1 MKAYKGVAKRRNLL
15 KAFKGFDKRLRCR
28 GFQYEVGKEYQEPEA
43 SLCRNG
49 FHACENPLDTF
60 RYYPPTD
67 SRYCEVELDDNG
79 QRNSDDSK
87 VCGEK
92 IKIVSEIGL
101 DSVIKAGAQFIFEMC
116 KGSAEDHASGWRGN
130 AAASGESGN
139 AAASGES
146 GNAAASGWR
155 GNAAAS
161 GESGNAAASGVRGNA
176 AASGESGN
184 AAASGERGNAAA
196 SGVRGNAAASG
207 WSGNAAASGRRGNAA
222 ASGVSGNAAASG
234 ESGNAAASGWSG
246 NAAASGESGNAA
258 ASGESGNAA
267 ASGERGTATV
277 TGRDGRASAIGEQCI
292 AVAWGQNSLAKGTL
306 GNWIVVSERGNS
318 GDIVDAKLARVDGE
332 IIKPD
337 TWHTLRNGKIM
348 EAE

>member
-43 SLCRNG
+43 ELCHKG
-49 FHACENPLDTF
+49 FHACENPLDTL

-67 SRYCEVELDDNG
+67 SRYCEVEIDDNG
-79 QRNSDDSK
+79 QRNSEDSK

-101 DSVIKAGAQFIFEMC
+101 DGVIKAGAQFIFEMC
-116 KGSAEDHASGWRGN
+116 KGSAEDHASGRMGNAAASGWSGN

-161 GESGNAAASGVRGNA
+161 GWSGNAAASGWRGNA
-176 AASGESGN
+176 AASGE
-184 AAASGERGNAAA
+184 R
-196 SGVRGNAAASG
+196 
-207 WSGNAAASGRRGNAA
+207 
-222 ASGVSGNAAASG
+222 
-234 ESGNAAASGWSG
+234 G

-267 ASGERGTATV
+267 ASGVRGTATV

-292 AVAWGQNSLAKGTL
+292 AVAWGRNSLAKGTL
-306 GNWIVVSERGNS
+306 GNWIVVSERGNY
-318 GDIVDAKLARVDGE
+318 GDIFDAKLARVDGE

-337 TWHTLRNGKIM
+337 TWYTLRNGKIM

>member
-43 SLCRNG
+43 ELCHKG
-49 FHACENPLDTF
+49 FHACENPLDTL

-67 SRYCEVELDDNG
+67 SRYCEVEIDDNG
-79 QRNSDDSK
+79 QRNSEDSK

-101 DSVIKAGAQFIFEMC
+101 DGVIKAGAQFIFEMC
-116 KGSAEDHASGWRGN
+116 KGSAEDHASGRM
-130 AAASGESGN
+130 
-139 AAASGES
+139 
-146 GNAAASGWR
+146 
-155 GNAAAS
+155 
-161 GESGNAAASGVRGNA
+161 
-176 AASGESGN
+176 
-184 AAASGERGNAAA
+184 
-196 SGVRGNAAASG
+196 
-207 WSGNAAASGRRGNAA
+207 
-222 ASGVSGNAAASG
+222 
-234 ESGNAAASGWSG
+234 GNAAASGWSG

-267 ASGERGTATV
+267 ASGWSGNAAASGWRGNAAASGERGNAAASGVRGNAAASGERGNAAASGERGNAAASGESGNAAASGVRGTATV

-292 AVAWGQNSLAKGTL
+292 AVAWGRNSLAKGTL
-306 GNWIVVSERGNS
+306 GNWIVVSERGNY
-318 GDIVDAKLARVDGE
+318 GDIFDAKLARVDGE

-337 TWHTLRNGKIM
+337 TWYTLRNGKIM

>member
-1 MKAYKGVAKRRNLL
+1 MKAY
-15 KAFKGFDKRLRCR
+15 KGFDKRLRCR

-67 SRYCEVELDDNG
+67 SRYCEVEIDDNG
-79 QRNSDDSK
+79 QRNSEDSK

-92 IKIVSEIGL
+92 IKIVSEIVL
-101 DSVIKAGAQFIFEMC
+101 DAVIKAGAQFIFEMC
-116 KGSAEDHASGWRGN
+116 KGSAEDHASGR
-130 AAASGESGN
+130 
-139 AAASGES
+139 
-146 GNAAASGWR
+146 
-155 GNAAAS
+155 
-161 GESGNAAASGVRGNA
+161 
-176 AASGESGN
+176 SGN
-184 AAASGERGNAAA
+184 AAASGER
-196 SGVRGNAAASG
+196 
-207 WSGNAAASGRRGNAA
+207 
-222 ASGVSGNAAASG
+222 GNAAASG

-258 ASGESGNAA
+258 ASGVSGNAAASGVSGNAAASGWMGNAAASGVSGNAA
-267 ASGERGTATV
+267 ASGERGNAAASGWSGNAAASGASGNAAASGVRGTATV

>member
-67 SRYCEVELDDNG
+67 SRYCEVEIDDNG
-79 QRNSDDSK
+79 QRNSEDSK

-92 IKIVSEIGL
+92 IKIVSEIVL
-101 DSVIKAGAQFIFEMC
+101 DAVIKAGAQFIFEMC
-116 KGSAEDHASGWRGN
+116 KGSAEDHASGWR
-130 AAASGESGN
+130 
-139 AAASGES
+139 
-146 GNAAASGWR
+146 
-155 GNAAAS
+155 
-161 GESGNAAASGVRGNA
+161 
-176 AASGESGN
+176 
-184 AAASGERGNAAA
+184 
-196 SGVRGNAAASG
+196 
-207 WSGNAAASGRRGNAA
+207 
-222 ASGVSGNAAASG
+222 
-234 ESGNAAASGWSG
+234 G